1 MRMFALVA
9 LAGAVLAGPAAAQAP
24 ALSFTLQNTAAV
36 PTDPVIVDGVNW
48 RCDTAGA
55 CVGTGRGEEQ
65 PATRAC
71 RRLVARVGAVSS
83 FTWRG
88 TSLSADQLATC
99 NASAAA

>member
-1 MRMFALVA
+1 MRMFALAA
-9 LAGAVLAGPAAAQAP
+9 LAGAVLASPAAAQTSS
-24 ALSFTLQNTAAV
+24 LSFTLQNTTAA
-36 PTDPVIVDGVNW
+36 PSSPVIVDGVNW

-71 RRLVARVGAVSS
+71 RRVVARVGAVSS

-88 TSLSADQLATC
+88 TTLSADQLATC
-99 NASAAA
+99 NAAA